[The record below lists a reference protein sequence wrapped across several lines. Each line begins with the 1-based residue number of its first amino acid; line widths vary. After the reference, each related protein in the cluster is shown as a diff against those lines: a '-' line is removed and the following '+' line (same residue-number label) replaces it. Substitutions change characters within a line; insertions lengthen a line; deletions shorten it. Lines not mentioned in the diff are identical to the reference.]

1 MEANE
6 PLLLYVM
13 AGAVGVSA
21 LALVLL
27 AVFMGRIARS
37 ATAIRSQLEQLAP
50 KAESVLDSAQKT
62 LEDSHRQI
70 TELTAKASELTAKA
84 NGALEAT
91 RLQLGKTDEF
101 LTELTQRARIQLDR
115 VELVLD
121 DTISRVHETVV
132 VLNKGVLWPIREVS
146 AVGAGIRTALHYLVR
161 GGRPSVAQA
170 TTDEEMFI

>member
-6 PLLLYVM
+6 PLLYVM

-27 AVFMGRIARS
+27 AVFMGKVARS
-37 ATAIRSQLEQLAP
+37 ATAIRSQLEQLTP
-50 KAESVLDSAQKT
+50 KAEAVLDSAEKT
-62 LEDSHRQI
+62 LEESRRQI
-70 TELTAKASELTAKA
+70 SELTAKASELTVKA
-84 NGALEAT
+84 NAALEAT